1 MAKDNSRSVFVF
13 DEKYDIDL
21 TPEILAFELSM
32 DFADQVIDECIRQG
46 LSHVELAEILKIK
59 PSTLSEKLNGQNLTL
74 KSIASMALALDCDVK
89 APALIQRD
97 DSSRVRSE
105 YLSERTESILRI
117 EAPAYNRTFTGDI
130 EHEDKSVRVHSD
142 ATSRNANRSGVSYS
156 SWKVE
161 RKAA

>member
-1 MAKDNSRSVFVF
+1 MAENSNRSVFVF
-13 DEKYDIDL
+13 DERHDIDL
-21 TPEILAFELSM
+21 TPEVLAFELSM
-32 DFADQVIDECIRQG
+32 DFADQIIDECVRQG

-89 APALIQRD
+89 APALIKKE
-97 DSSRVRSE
+97 DSSRVRPE
-105 YLSERTESILRI
+105 YLHEKHEMVLRI
-117 EAPAYNRTFTGDI
+117 ETPAYSSAFTSSIG
-130 EHEDKSVRVHSD
+130 HEDNSAHVHSD
-142 ATSRNANRSGVSYS
+142 STAQYRTHTDLSYS